1 MKTYDECIAG
11 GFTPTRKYGWFD
23 YKRDY
28 VRHIRKLAKRMGFV
42 RVSSRTSEAIGV
54 IFYKYVISKTRHLE
68 KCYYFAFYDCAGN
81 ILPEMRLFAK
91 MTDKKYNIDL
101 ILTTGNYESGPCSA
115 FEYIGVPEELIEMM
129 FSKCNHP
136 QQFRMYLENWKNLNI
151 LDGLT

>member
-28 VRHIRKLAKRMGFV
+28 VRHIRKLAERMGFV
-42 RVSSRTSEAIGV
+42 RVSPVRLANDI
-54 IFYKYVISKTRHLE
+54 IFHKYVISKTRHFE

-81 ILPEMRLFAK
+81 ILPEMRLFAQ
-91 MTDKKYNIDL
+91 MTGKFDINL

-115 FEYIGVPEELIEMM
+115 FKYIGVPEELIEMM
-129 FSKCNHP
+129 FSRCTHP
-136 QQFRMYLENWKNLNI
+136 EQFRMYLENWKNLNI